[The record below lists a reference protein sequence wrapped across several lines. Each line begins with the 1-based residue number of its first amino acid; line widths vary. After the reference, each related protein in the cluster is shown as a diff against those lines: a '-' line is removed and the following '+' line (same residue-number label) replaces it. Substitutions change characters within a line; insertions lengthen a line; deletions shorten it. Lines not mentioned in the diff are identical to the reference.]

1 MNLSKIYSWILC
13 SLLWVTTHA
22 LGSTEIIIKM
32 SVPLLID
39 LCYFLKKYIGKVVAI
54 ECHRKTWSET
64 ISSVVLGFFNRETDC
79 YRARRKARIIA
90 LFLHCFVQYRVHETS
105 GTWELRKTWRTFTNY
120 VLLIDNLRLSLKY
133 PTSDNFIHES
143 WQRFAEH
150 ACAVLTIETH
160 AHSECISH
168 NNARIS
174 GFPEGLTPGLTTGI
188 CGEIGV

>member
-1 MNLSKIYSWILC
+1 M
-13 SLLWVTTHA
+13 
-22 LGSTEIIIKM
+22 
-32 SVPLLID
+32 
-39 LCYFLKKYIGKVVAI
+39 AI

-143 WQRFAEH
+143 
-150 ACAVLTIETH
+150 
-160 AHSECISH
+160 
-168 NNARIS
+168 
-174 GFPEGLTPGLTTGI
+174 
-188 CGEIGV
+188 